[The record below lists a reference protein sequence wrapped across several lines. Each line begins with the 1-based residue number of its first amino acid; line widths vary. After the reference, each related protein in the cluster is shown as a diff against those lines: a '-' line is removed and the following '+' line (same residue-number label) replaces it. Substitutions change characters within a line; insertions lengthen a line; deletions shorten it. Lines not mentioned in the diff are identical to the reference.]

1 MSLGIILLVIVGFLV
16 FFGLADRVLD
26 KLYLD
31 DKTALIFIALLIAG
45 SFIDI
50 PVSTS
55 PRVIINV
62 GGAVIPVAL
71 AVYVL
76 ARAGSSKEWVRA
88 ILATVVTGLSI
99 YGASYL
105 LRDFGHGRGDII
117 DPSYVFIILAG
128 FIAYTFGRSRRGAF
142 IAGTLGY
149 LINDLIHLG
158 RVLTTNLPSVTH
170 FGGAGAFDT
179 MVLTGIFAV
188 LLVEV
193 VGESRERLAGG
204 SKTEQREKRLLH
216 QAEND
221 GERGEE

>member
-1 MSLGIILLVIVGFLV
+1 MSLGLIVLVAVGFLA

-26 KLYLD
+26 KLYLSD
-31 DKTALIFIALLIAG
+31 RTALIFIALLIGG

-50 PVSTS
+50 PVSSS

-62 GGAVIPVAL
+62 GGAIIPVGL
-71 AVYVL
+71 AIYVL
-76 ARAGSSKEWVRA
+76 FHAGSRKEWVRT
-88 ILATVVTGLSI
+88 ILAIIATGI
-99 YGASYL
+99 AINGASYL
-105 LRDFGHGRGDII
+105 MSDFGHGRNDLI

-128 FIAYTFGRSRRGAF
+128 FIAYIFGRSRRGAF

-158 RVLTTNLPSVTH
+158 RVLTTNMPGITH

-179 MVLTGIFAV
+179 MVLTGVFSV
-188 LLVEV
+188 VLVEL

-204 SKTEQREKRLLH
+204 SKTEVRERRLLQH
-216 QAEND
+216 RDDE
-221 GERGEE
+221 ERGDEE